1 MATVTIK
8 INTRTKKTQ
17 HLFGLISEIAKNDKN
32 VEIIEGDESPYN
44 EEFVNEIIKSRASK
58 GKVIK
63 TEDLWK

>member
-1 MATVTIK
+1 MASVTIK

-17 HLFGLISEIAKNDKN
+17 YLFGLISEIAKSDKN
-32 VEIIEGDESPYN
+32 VEIIEPGKSPYK
-44 EEFVNEIIKSRASK
+44 EEFVKEIQKSRASK

>member
-8 INTRTKKTQ
+8 INTSTKKTQ

-32 VEIIEGDESPYN
+32 VVIIEGDESPYN
-44 EEFVNEIIKSRASK
+44 EEFVTEIIKSRASK

>member
-1 MATVTIK
+1 MASVTIK

-17 HLFGLISEIAKNDKN
+17 YLFGLISEIAKNDKN
-32 VEIIEGDESPYN
+32 VEIIETEKSPYN
-44 EEFVNEIIKSRASK
+44 QEFVKEIQKSKSSK